1 MILDSNIWVKLKY
14 MRLFTYYFFW
24 NSFKEQ
30 KWPFSK
36 ITLDTTKR
44 YLATSE
50 NPGFQ
55 FPPNLSLSKATRV
68 EYFKLM
74 NMIA

>member
-1 MILDSNIWVKLKY
+1 MGKTEY

-44 YLATSE
+44 YLATEPELVS
-50 NPGFQ
+50 
-55 FPPNLSLSKATRV
+55 PNLSLSKATRV
-68 EYFKLM
+68 EYFFKITM
-74 NMIA
+74 RF